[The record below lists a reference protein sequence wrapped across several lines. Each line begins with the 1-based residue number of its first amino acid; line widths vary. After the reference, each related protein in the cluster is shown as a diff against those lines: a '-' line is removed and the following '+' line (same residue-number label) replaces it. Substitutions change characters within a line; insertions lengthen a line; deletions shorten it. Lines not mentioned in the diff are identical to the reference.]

1 MNDRSEES
9 ASFNLVDEAWVP
21 VIWGNGTAGEVGLR
35 ELFERAPDI
44 REITGD
50 CPQQTIVLIR
60 LALAILYRAYFVTG
74 LTESDL
80 DEMWLEIWQQG
91 HFDQDTGE
99 YLQKYHD
106 AFDLFGEHPFMQ
118 VAGLEYQSEREM
130 SPVSELVA
138 DVPKPDKFLFSMRNR
153 ESLGKLTFPQA
164 ARWLLFAQ
172 AYDIAGIKTPVKG
185 NTSIKKGK
193 VYPPKGLCGTGLL
206 GSMEGVYV
214 QRGNLFETLMLNWTL
229 HDSARAGNT
238 SLYGN
243 PDDTASWEDGNET
256 SADMRIREPAGPA
269 SVFTWQSR
277 RMKLVADQEQQAV
290 IGLIICY
297 GDITSLMDKQAI
309 ETMCAWRQ
317 SRNQQKKLGTAHI
330 PWMPTQ
336 PNSSK
341 ALWRGLASLLAID
354 ETGEDM
360 RAGVIRWAEHV
371 AEALYDCTDTELDTL
386 SIHVQGMTYG
396 AQNGVFDNSIND
408 YLDIAAILLRH
419 DSLAVSGSIE
429 VVGQSEKAVWFLKR
443 FAGSLEEAAGN
454 KRKGDSQ
461 TTWENAIAEQA
472 YDELDGIFRNRIAG
486 FSEHE
491 SVNEY
496 CDAWRKEVHRVLLR
510 MGNELGSKTGAR
522 QFSAHSIDGHKT
534 GDQKIDPVASA
545 QRAFRN
551 KLDETLGKLPSP
563 APRTEEVR

>member
-50 CPQQTIVLIR
+50 CPQQSIVLIR
-60 LALAILYRAYFVTG
+60 LALAILYRAYFETG
-74 LTESDL
+74 LAESEL

-91 HFDQDTGE
+91 NFDQDTINE

-106 AFDLFGEHPFMQ
+106 AFDLFGERPFMQ

-138 DVPKPDKFLFSMRNR
+138 DVPKPDKFLFSMRDR
-153 ESLGKLTFPQA
+153 ESLGELTFPQA

-172 AYDIAGIKTPVKG
+172 AYDIAGTKTPVKG

-214 QRGNLFETLMLNWTL
+214 QRRNLFETLMLNWTL

-243 PDDTASWEDGNET
+243 PDDTASWEDENET
-256 SADMRIREPAGPA
+256 SADMCIREPAGPA

-309 ETMCAWRQ
+309 ETMCAWQQ
-317 SRNQQKKLGTAHI
+317 SKKKQKELGTAHI
-330 PWMPTQ
+330 PWVPTQ
-336 PNSSK
+336 PSSSK

-354 ETGEDM
+354 ETGVDM

-386 SIHVQGMTYG
+386 SIHVQGMTYIQKS
-396 AQNGVFDNSIND
+396 AFDDSIND
-408 YLDIAAILLRH
+408 YLDIAAVLLRH
-419 DSLAVSGSIE
+419 DSPAVSGSIE

-443 FAGSLEEAAGN
+443 FAGNLEEAAGN

-461 TTWENAIAEQA
+461 TTWENTIAEQA

-496 CDAWRKEVHRVLLR
+496 CDAWREEVHRVLLR
-510 MGNELGSKTGAR
+510 MGNELVAKTGAK
-522 QFSAHSIDGHKT
+522 QFGTHGAYAI
-534 GDQKIDPVASA
+534 ASA
-545 QRAFRN
+545 KSTFQHN
-551 KLDETLGKLPSP
+551 LDATLGTLSATNSEAKE
-563 APRTEEVR
+563 AR